1 MTSCERCNSR
11 PCWGGP
17 LTTAERPP
25 AITKHLSRNDT
36 GETGGHQ
43 AGMLIPRDPEI
54 LSFFPRLD
62 PKEYNPRHQ
71 LTFRDPLG
79 TKWIFNFIYY
89 NNKLFD
95 GTRNEYRLTCMTP
108 FIRAH
113 NLRAGDKL
121 TLSRDEENRF
131 HISYHRQNESGA
143 DGRLKLGT
151 SWRIVKL

>member
-1 MTSCERCNSR
+1 MA
-11 PCWGGP
+11 
-17 LTTAERPP
+17 AERRL
-25 AITKHLSRNDT
+25 AITKYLSRNDA

-54 LSFFPRLD
+54 LSFFPRLN

-79 TKWIFNFIYY
+79 TKWTFSFIYY
-89 NNKLFD
+89 NNKFFG

-108 FIRAH
+108 FMRAH
-113 NLRAGDKL
+113 NLHAGDKL
-121 TLSRDEENRF
+121 TLSRDEESRF
-131 HISYHRQNESGA
+131 NVGYDRQHESAA
-143 DGRLKLGT
+143 DDRLKLGT

>member
-1 MTSCERCNSR
+1 MPIERR
-11 PCWGGP
+11 
-17 LTTAERPP
+17 L
-25 AITKHLSRNDT
+25 AITKDLSRNDT

-71 LTFRDPLG
+71 LVFRDPLG
-79 TKWIFNFIYY
+79 SKWTFSFIYY
-89 NNKLFD
+89 NNKFFG

-108 FIRAH
+108 FMRAH

-131 HISYHRQNESGA
+131 HISYGRKNDSGN
-143 DGRLKLGT
+143 DDQLKLGT
-151 SWRIVKL
+151 SWRIVKV

>member
-1 MTSCERCNSR
+1 MPPERS
-11 PCWGGP
+11 
-17 LTTAERPP
+17 A
-25 AITKHLSRNDT
+25 AITKELSRNDT

-71 LTFRDPLG
+71 LVFRDPLG
-79 TKWIFNFIYY
+79 SKWTFSFIYY
-89 NNKLFD
+89 NNKFFS

-131 HISYHRQNESGA
+131 HISYGRKNESTG

>member
-1 MTSCERCNSR
+1 M
-11 PCWGGP
+11 P
-17 LTTAERPP
+17 AERRV
-25 AITKHLSRNDT
+25 AITKDLSRNDT

-71 LTFRDPLG
+71 LTFRDALG
-79 TKWIFNFIYY
+79 TKWAFSFIYY
-89 NNKLFD
+89 NNKFFG

-108 FIRAH
+108 FMRAH

-131 HISYHRQNESGA
+131 HINYDRKNESA
-143 DGRLKLGT
+143 TDDRLKLGT
-151 SWRIVKL
+151 SWRIVKF

>member
-1 MTSCERCNSR
+1 MPTERC
-11 PCWGGP
+11 
-17 LTTAERPP
+17 L
-25 AITKHLSRNDT
+25 AITKDLSRNDT

-43 AGMLIPRDPEI
+43 AGMLIPRDPQI

-62 PKEYNPRHQ
+62 PRDYNPRHQ
-71 LTFRDPLG
+71 LTFRDHLG
-79 TKWIFNFIYY
+79 TKWVFSFIYY
-89 NNKLFD
+89 NNKFFG

-108 FIRAH
+108 FMRAH

-131 HISYHRQNESGA
+131 HVVYHRHNEPAS
-143 DGRLKLGT
+143 DDRLKVGT

>member
-1 MTSCERCNSR
+1 MPIERR
-11 PCWGGP
+11 
-17 LTTAERPP
+17 L
-25 AITKHLSRNDT
+25 AITKDLSRNDT

-71 LTFRDPLG
+71 LVFRDPLG
-79 TKWIFNFIYY
+79 SKWTFSFIYY
-89 NNKLFD
+89 NNKFFG

-108 FIRAH
+108 FMRAH

-131 HISYHRQNESGA
+131 HISYGRKNDSGN
-143 DGRLKLGT
+143 DDQLKLGT
-151 SWRIVKL
+151 SWRIVKF

>member
-1 MTSCERCNSR
+1 
-11 PCWGGP
+11 
-17 LTTAERPP
+17 
-25 AITKHLSRNDT
+25 
-36 GETGGHQ
+36 
-43 AGMLIPRDPEI
+43 MLIPRDPEI

-71 LTFRDPLG
+71 LVFRDPLG
-79 TKWIFNFIYY
+79 TKWSFSFIYY
-89 NNKLFD
+89 NNRFFG

-108 FIRAH
+108 FMRAH
-113 NLRAGDKL
+113 NLRAGDRL

-131 HISYHRQNESGA
+131 HIRYARHNEPTT